1 MNSRVQPLIW
11 AMAGAATV
19 SLAALGWL
27 GRELFG
33 NASSRADARPSL
45 LDLLEDVGRPGGS
58 SSSPPA
64 SPRRAA
70 PLPPDPLRW
79 SSPLAQSCPAS
90 DPQLSQRLSV
100 ALANLPSLRQRVPID
115 PTNFGNRY
123 RQDAFGN
130 PVDPTPRVVVL
141 HETVYSLGSALNTFK
156 TPHPRDEDQVSYHTL
171 VGQRG
176 EIVEAV
182 PPEQRAFGAGNSA
195 FNGQW
200 VVTNP
205 SVGGSIN
212 NFALH
217 LSLETPADGE
227 DQDPAH
233 SGYTQAQ
240 YDAAALVVADWMRRF
255 NISPQAITTHRHVD
269 LGGERGDP
277 RSFDWRELESRLA
290 ALGLLC

>member
-1 MNSRVQPLIW
+1 MNSRVQPLVW
-11 AMAGAATV
+11 AMAGAALV
-19 SLAALGWL
+19 SLGALGWL
-27 GRELFG
+27 ARELLG
-33 NASSRADARPSL
+33 NGSGRADARPSL
-45 LDLLEDVGRPGGS
+45 LDLLEDVGRPGGGNRPVPPRRPAPP
-58 SSSPPA
+58 PPA
-64 SPRRAA
+64 
-70 PLPPDPLRW
+70 PLRW
-79 SSPLAQSCPAS
+79 SSPLAQACPAS
-90 DPQLSQRLSV
+90 DPQLSHRLSA
-100 ALANLPSLRQRVPID
+100 ALANLPRLRQRVAID
-115 PTNFGNRY
+115 PSNFGDRF

-176 EIVEAV
+176 EIVEVV

-217 LSLETPADGE
+217 LSLESPADGE
-227 DQDPAH
+227 DQEPQH
-233 SGYTQAQ
+233 SGYTGAQ

-255 NISPQAITTHRHVD
+255 RIPPQAITTHRHVD
-269 LGGERGDP
+269 LGGERADP
-277 RSFDWRELESRLA
+277 RSFDWRELETRLA
-290 ALGLLC
+290 ALGMLC